1 MRPITARKGVATFR
15 FARPA
20 TTSRG
25 TLYEKRVRY
34 LILSRED
41 EAAIR
46 GIGECSLF
54 PGLSS
59 DDRPDFDDR
68 LDELIR
74 NLNDGGLPG
83 PGELDAWPSMAFA
96 LETALADLD
105 GGGRGLLYPSAFTAG
120 LASIPINGLI
130 WMGPKEDMV
139 AQVGRKLEEGFRCL
153 KLKIGALAFEEEYA
167 ILSALRANF
176 GEGELELRV
185 DANGSFAPDEAQD
198 KLARLAELRLHSIE
212 QPIRAGQREAM
223 AALCARSPLPI
234 ALDEELIGVVD
245 IDARRRLLDDIR
257 PSYLILKPGLLGGLR
272 SCDEWRGLAA
282 ELGIGWWATSALETA
297 VGLNAVAQW
306 TFATGNPMRQG
317 LSTGKIFETTIP
329 SPLELEGE
337 ALRFRPERPWDL
349 SAIGHG
355 N

>member
-25 TLYEKRVRY
+25 TLYEKRIRY
-34 LILSRED
+34 LILSHAD
-41 EAAIR
+41 DPSIR
-46 GIGECSLF
+46 GVGECSLF
-54 PGLSS
+54 PGLSA
-59 DDRPDFDDR
+59 DDRPDFDAR

-74 NLNDGGLPG
+74 DLNEGRLPG
-83 PGELDAWPSMAFA
+83 PDELDGWPSLAFA
-96 LETALADLD
+96 LETALADLE
-105 GGGRGLLYPSAFTAG
+105 GGGRGILYPSAFTEG
-120 LASIPINGLI
+120 RASIPINGLI
-130 WMGPKEDMV
+130 WMGPKADMV

-167 ILSALRANF
+167 ILSALRATF

-185 DANGSFAPDEAQD
+185 DANGSFSPEEAPE

-223 AALCARSPLPI
+223 AALCATSPLPI
-234 ALDEELIGVVD
+234 ALDEELIGIVG
-245 IDARRRLLDDIR
+245 INARRSLLDDIR

-272 SCDEWRGLAA
+272 SSDEWRSLTAA
-282 ELGIGWWATSALETA
+282 LGIGWWATSALETA
-297 VGLNAVAQW
+297 VGLNAIAQW

-329 SPLELEGE
+329 SPLDLKGD
-337 ALRFRPERPWDL
+337 ALHFRPERVWDL
-349 SAIGHG
+349 SAIDHG